1 MAAVKG
7 PRAHQSGRA
16 PDGGPRRDK
25 DSFRVW
31 CGVRAMHETLEV
43 LHVTK
48 RGILLLLM
56 AAVLGLALI
65 PAGAT
70 GPELTEVEPSTE
82 VIEET
87 SNLPDPETQT
97 DGEEVEE
104 EIVEV
109 ENTGPTELDYL
120 ESINTYCMYIF
131 AFGVL
136 WVILK
141 VCSLVYKLLRIFI

>member
-1 MAAVKG
+1 M
-7 PRAHQSGRA
+7 
-16 PDGGPRRDK
+16 
-25 DSFRVW
+25 
-31 CGVRAMHETLEV
+31 
-43 LHVTK
+43 TK

-56 AAVLGLALI
+56 AAVLGVALI
-65 PAGAT
+65 PASAT
-70 GPELTEVEPSTE
+70 GPELTDEEPSTE
-82 VIEET
+82 VST
-87 SNLPDPETQT
+87 QTDALPDPEPQA
-97 DGEEVEE
+97 DGEEVEGE
-104 EIVEV
+104 VVEV